1 MLHQP
6 PYKILHVITDLGMGG
21 AEMVLYHLLAAQDR
35 KEFDPQVVSLTTFA
49 PVGELIHALGIPVRA
64 LGMPAG
70 LPDPRL
76 VTRLAGLMRR
86 QKPDLVQT
94 WMYHADLAGGLA
106 SRWAGSPPVVWG
118 LHHSVAKPGALKPAT
133 YFIARLN
140 ALLSRVLPVKIICC
154 AEATCQTH
162 VRLGYSARKMIVIP
176 NGIDPLV
183 YRSDAGS
190 RRAVRREL
198 GLDDHT
204 LLIGLCARFDP
215 QKDHKNFIRTVG
227 ILHTRMPAVHFLL
240 WGKGVDPAN
249 AALVS
254 WIRAAGVES
263 NVHLLG
269 LRNDSP
275 RLTAAID
282 LACLGSAYGEAL
294 PLVVGEAM
302 ASEVPCVV
310 TNVGDSALLVGETG
324 LVVPVSDP
332 RALASACAALLGE
345 PPEER
350 QVLGRKARQRIL
362 DHYSLD
368 TMVAAY
374 AGLYRDIITG
384 SGHRK

>member
-6 PYKILHVITDLGMGG
+6 PYKILHVITDLDMGG
-21 AEMVLYHLLAAQDR
+21 AEMVLYRLLAAQDR
-35 KEFDPQVVSLTTFA
+35 KEFAEQVVSLTTFT
-49 PVGELIHALGIPVRA
+49 PVGELIHALGIPVHA

-70 LPDPRL
+70 VPDPRL
-76 VTRLAGLMRR
+76 VTHLAGLMRR
-86 QKPDLVQT
+86 LKPDLVHT

-118 LHHSVAKPGALKPAT
+118 LHHSVAQPGALKPAT

-162 VRLGYSARKMIVIP
+162 CRLGYLARKMVVIP
-176 NGIDPLV
+176 NGIDPSV
-183 YRSDAGS
+183 YRSDAGL
-190 RRAVRREL
+190 RHAVRREL
-198 GLDDHT
+198 GLDDDT
-204 LLIGLCARFDP
+204 SLVGLCARFAP
-215 QKDHKNFIRTVG
+215 QKDHANFMRAAG
-227 ILHTRMPAVHFLL
+227 ILHTSMPAVHFLL
-240 WGKGVDPAN
+240 WGKGIDPAN
-249 AALVS
+249 VALVS

-269 LRNDSP
+269 LRSDSP

-294 PLVVGEAM
+294 PLAVGEAM
-302 ASEVPCVV
+302 SSEVPCVV
-310 TNVGDSALLVGETG
+310 TDVGDSALLVGETG
-324 LVVPVSDP
+324 LVVPVRDP
-332 RALASACAALLGE
+332 QALAAAWVELLSL

-350 QVLGRKARQRIL
+350 RALGRKARQRIL
-362 DHYSLD
+362 DHYSLEK
-368 TMVAAY
+368 MVAAY

-384 SGHRK
+384 SRHRK